1 MSESSPRERAL
12 KIRANVLRAI
22 REFFF
27 RKEFLEV
34 ETPVRLR
41 APAIETHIDA
51 EPSGEFFLRTSPELH
66 MKRLLAEG
74 FKKIWQLGPCFRRG
88 ERGRLHNSEFTMLEW
103 YRADADYIDILADTK
118 SLVAFVASE
127 VLGSPPVRAS
137 EEPPHGG
144 ATRNTD
150 TIFYNSQRIELL
162 PRWQVFTVSE
172 AFLQFAKWDPAKN
185 WDEDRFNLDLVEKV
199 EPQLPRDV
207 PVILKDY
214 PAPAAA
220 LARKKPGNP
229 AVAERWELYLGG
241 IEIANAYSEL
251 TDPAEQRARFAES
264 ARAREKNGKEI
275 YPLDE
280 KFLLALETMPPS
292 GGIALG
298 VDRLVMLLA
307 DAYGIDEVQAFQE

>member
-1 MSESSPRERAL
+1 MIRSS
-12 KIRANVLRAI
+12 VLRAI

-27 RKEFLEV
+27 RKEFIEV

-41 APAIETHIDA
+41 APALETHIDA
-51 EPSGEFFLRTSPELH
+51 EESGDHWLRTSPELH

-74 FKKIWQLGPCFRRG
+74 FTKIWQMGPCFRRG
-88 ERGRLHNSEFTMLEW
+88 EQGRLHNPEYTMLEW

-118 SLVAFVASE
+118 SLIAFVAQE
-127 VLGSPPVRAS
+127 VSRS
-137 EEPPHGG
+137 
-144 ATRNTD
+144 TD
-150 TIFYNSQRIELL
+150 LTYNGQKIELL
-162 PRWQVFTVSE
+162 PRWQIFTVRD
-172 AFLQFAKWDPAKN
+172 AFIQFADWDPVKN
-185 WDEDRFNLDLVEKV
+185 WDEERFNLDLVEKV

-214 PAPAAA
+214 PAPAGA
-220 LARKKPGNP
+220 LARKKPDDP

-251 TDPAEQRARFAES
+251 TDAAEQRARFIES
-264 ARAREKNGKEI
+264 ANQRDAMGKEV

-280 KFLLALETMPPS
+280 KFLKSLETMPPA

-307 DAYGIDEVQAFQE
+307 DAYGIDEVISFCE